1 MKRRTLAACAAAL
14 AVAAAL
20 TTAAACSRNSDTG
33 TGPTLPGQAP
43 ATAKSLKQTPWFGE
57 TFGTPLV
64 ATTNV
69 TPKTIEQA
77 KDPRG
82 TVLPQ
87 DKSALDG
94 PVMWQRVRCA
104 ALPFS
109 TTDGPTKTRADGI
122 YGGYSRTTLGAALAV
137 VQMTNWSATA
147 GGNDAV
153 PTVIAPADRDRLT
166 PQLPAYER
174 SRNLDNPG
182 CLASQKNILRPALW
196 KADAISD
203 TVTRVQLWYPPK
215 QGEAQGGTFDYQVIW
230 QDGDWYLSEQ
240 TANDVLAIGGR
251 MPRAGQYSPQPIGWT
266 QW

>member
-1 MKRRTLAACAAAL
+1 MKRKTLAACAAAL
-14 AVAAAL
+14 AVAVGI
-20 TTAAACSRNSDTG
+20 TTFAACSRNGGDG
-33 TGPTLPGQAP
+33 PGPTLPGQSP
-43 ATAKSLKQTPWFGE
+43 AAAKSLKQTQWFSE
-57 TFGTPLV
+57 NFGTPLV

-77 KDPRG
+77 KDVRG

-87 DKSALDG
+87 DKSSLDG

-122 YGGYSRTTLGAALAV
+122 YGGYARTPLGAALAM
-137 VQMTNWSATA
+137 VQMTNWAAIA
-147 GGNDAV
+147 GSNDAV
-153 PTVIAPADRDRLT
+153 PMVIAPGDRARLS

-174 SRNLDNPG
+174 SKNLDNPG
-182 CLASQKNILRPALW
+182 CLAAQKTIIRPSLW
-196 KADAISD
+196 KAETISD
-203 TVTRVQLWYPPK
+203 TVTRVQVWFPPK
-215 QGEAQGGTFDYQVIW
+215 PGEAQGGIFDYSVIW
-230 QDGDWYLSEQ
+230 ADGDWYLTEQ

-251 MPRAGQYSPQPIGWT
+251 MPRAGQYSAAPVGWS